1 MASIDYREARNEIVN
16 MFQADD
22 SSGRKI
28 IFWYD
33 APKIFAE
40 DVAADS
46 FDCCRVLIC
55 DRNEFTIKKTIEHDD
70 LDSNFLVYVPQERPV
85 DTENWL
91 LDILMYSEEYY
102 ADTVALVMRRLGLT
116 NSDLRRIVQRYQKFF
131 DSEARI
137 KKLADY
143 VQINDQMPGDDFKLG
158 MVCVLVKANA
168 RTIESVLTELVF
180 DGGSKYSDVQK
191 FGFEEYLWDE
201 ISRYYNYEGD
211 QRIASLTRK
220 FLFTALLEQKAD
232 FGDLPSYYQ
241 QFIIEGPG
249 RMDAKF
255 FVDKVKTDKRYPKLQ
270 AEIAA
275 EMSIEGLL
283 VSRDIACV
291 SQADVFECIDVHVIK
306 TIAQS
311 LKNGSLDYDTFDRII
326 TQRMNAIW
334 YSQYKAEYEL
344 LSSCIAFFRLLERP
358 IPTELLATEYVQK
371 YTEIYWQVDYHYR
384 HFCVSLR
391 AVEHPLDEFEFLAD
405 RVEMTYQYKFLDVIG
420 KEFSDALARQGEW
433 RFSGIKPT
441 STFYQDVQRN
451 NYKKC
456 FVIVSDGFRYEVAH
470 ELFDRIQRDS
480 VLKGT
485 ETLSCAISP
494 LPSETR
500 FGMASLLP
508 HQSLTYQQGDVLVD
522 AKPTNGTQPRDAILK
537 SKKTS
542 YAAIQYEE
550 ITNMSRSELRTYMA
564 DKSLVYIY
572 HNVIDNAGEHN
583 ERRVLDVAETAI
595 QELLDLIKK
604 LYNNLQISN
613 FYITADHGFIFRR
626 NTVME
631 SDKYGGIVGLHPT
644 ETNKRYVITDDPS
657 MSIPYTLEFPLSGDQ
672 EGYRVILPYSYDLF
686 KTQGSGLQYIHGG
699 ASLQEIVVP
708 IIHIGELRAAKN
720 KDAVTPVGVRLK
732 SVTRKVTNRSFALEF
747 EQTEKAEGTKQAI
760 SCETYMVDEDGNKV
774 SGTYPFVA
782 ASTSDDPQ
790 ARVTSIRFTL
800 MNIQFDRNKRYY
812 LILRNT
818 EKQDEYIEREQF
830 VIDILG
836 FRVF

>member
-1 MASIDYREARNEIVN
+1 MDDRQWDLSRIPFGNVLAGADFSCRREPLLNTLQVMLEPVGHQQRFAVRAFDQILQCIQLPVVNLHGILFLGVHSTVGHLTQFSGQGSGVHRVDFLAFDLDDQLFLHLVIHLLLVLAHADQYAIHNALRHLQVIRRPHGNGDVSDLSIDFILSTRPGFIGEDLLHAALVGNKV
-16 MFQADD
+16 
-22 SSGRKI
+22 G
-28 IFWYD
+28 
-33 APKIFAE
+33 FAVPGDKPSE
-40 DVAADS
+40 PLAHVQEPELCPQIHQTVAAG
-46 FDCCRVLIC
+46 C
-55 DRNEFTIKKTIEHDD
+55 
-70 LDSNFLVYVPQERPV
+70 
-85 DTENWL
+85 
-91 LDILMYSEEYY
+91 
-102 ADTVALVMRRLGLT
+102 
-116 NSDLRRIVQRYQKFF
+116 
-131 DSEARI
+131 
-137 KKLADY
+137 
-143 VQINDQMPGDDFKLG
+143 
-158 MVCVLVKANA
+158 
-168 RTIESVLTELVF
+168 
-180 DGGSKYSDVQK
+180 
-191 FGFEEYLWDE
+191 
-201 ISRYYNYEGD
+201 
-211 QRIASLTRK
+211 TR
-220 FLFTALLEQKAD
+220 
-232 FGDLPSYYQ
+232 
-241 QFIIEGPG
+241 
-249 RMDAKF
+249 
-255 FVDKVKTDKRYPKLQ
+255 Q
-270 AEIAA
+270 AY
-275 EMSIEGLL
+275 
-283 VSRDIACV
+283 
-291 SQADVFECIDVHVIK
+291 DVFECIDVHVIK

-384 HFCVSLR
+384 HFCMSLR

-456 FVIVSDGFRYEVAH
+456 FVIISDGFRYEVAH

-818 EKQDEYIEREQF
+818 EKQNEYIEREQF

>member
-1 MASIDYREARNEIVN
+1 MASIDYQEARREIVR
-16 MFQADD
+16 MFSTQDV
-22 SSGRKI
+22 SGRKI

-33 APKIFAE
+33 APKIFYE
-40 DVAADS
+40 DVKSDT

-55 DRNEFTIKKTIEHDD
+55 ERNEFTIKKTIEHDD
-70 LDSNFLVYVPQERPV
+70 PDSNFLIYIPTDRPV

-102 ADTVALVMRRLGLT
+102 ADTVALTMRRLGLT
-116 NSDLRRIVQRYQKFF
+116 SSDLRRIVERYQKFF

-137 KKLADY
+137 RKLADF
-143 VQINDQMPGDDFKLG
+143 VQVNDQMSGDDFKLA
-158 MVCVLVKANA
+158 MLCVLAKANA

-180 DGGSKYSDVQK
+180 DNGTKAADIQK

-201 ISRYYNYEGD
+201 ISRYYNFDGD
-211 QRIASLTRK
+211 QKVSSLIRK

-232 FGDLPSYYQ
+232 FGEMPSYYQ

-249 RMDAKF
+249 KMDAKF
-255 FVDKVKTDKRYPKLQ
+255 FIDKLRMDKRYPKLQ
-270 AEIAA
+270 AEIAT

-291 SQADVFECIDVHVIK
+291 SQADVFECIDVHVIR

-326 TQRMNAIW
+326 EQRRNSIW
-334 YSQYKAEYEL
+334 YGQYRSEYEL
-344 LSSCIAFFRLLERP
+344 LSSCIAFYRLLDRP
-358 IPTELLATEYVQK
+358 IPKELLAAEYVQK
-371 YTEIYWQVDYHYR
+371 YTETYWQVDYHYR

-391 AVEHPLDEFEFLAD
+391 AVEHPMDEFDYLAD
-405 RVEMTYQYKFLDVIG
+405 RVELTYQIKFLDVLG
-420 KEFSDALARQGEW
+420 KEFSDALSRQAEW
-433 RFSGIKPT
+433 RFGSVGST
-441 STFYQDVQRN
+441 STFYRGVESNR
-451 NYKKC
+451 YKKC
-456 FVIVSDGFRYEVAH
+456 FVIISDGFRYEIAH
-470 ELFDRIQRDS
+470 ELFDRIQMDS

-485 ETLSCAISP
+485 EKLSCAIAP

-508 HQSLTYQQGDVLVD
+508 HQALTYQAGEVLAD
-522 AKPTNGTQPRDAILK
+522 GMPTNSTQARNTILQGRK
-537 SKKTS
+537 SS
-542 YAAIQYEE
+542 YAAIQYED
-550 ITNMSRSELRTYMA
+550 IAGMSRNELRAYMA

-572 HNVIDNAGEHN
+572 HNVVDNAGEHN
-583 ERRVLDVAETAI
+583 ERRVFDVAETAI

-626 NTVME
+626 NAVME
-631 SDKYGGIVGLHPT
+631 SDKYGGIVSLHPA
-644 ETNKRYVITDDPS
+644 EANKRYVISDDPS
-657 MSIPYTLEFPLSGDQ
+657 LSIPYTLEFPLSGNQ
-672 EGYRVILPYSYDLF
+672 EGYRVILPYGYDLF

-720 KDAVTPVGVRLK
+720 KDVITPVGVRLK
-732 SVTRKVTNRSFALEF
+732 SVTRKITNRSFALDF
-747 EQTEKAEGTKQAI
+747 EQTEKVEGTKQAI
-760 SCETYMVDEDGNKV
+760 SCETYMVDEEGNMV
-774 SGTYPFVA
+774 SGSYTFVA
-782 ASTSDDPQ
+782 SSSSDDPQ

-800 MNIQFDRNKRYY
+800 MNIQFDRNKRYF